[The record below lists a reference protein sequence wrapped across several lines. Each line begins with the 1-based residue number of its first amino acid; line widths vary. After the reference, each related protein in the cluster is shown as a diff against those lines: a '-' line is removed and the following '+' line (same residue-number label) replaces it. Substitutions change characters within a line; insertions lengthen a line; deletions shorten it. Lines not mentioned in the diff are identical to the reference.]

1 MRLEFERAVNSSR
14 LLSGKS
20 SLKSLLAVD
29 RKADKF
35 DLSIGALKNLVK
47 GDEEEDE

>member
-1 MRLEFERAVNSSR
+1 MKEFA
-14 LLSGKS
+14 
-20 SLKSLLAVD
+20 AVD

-47 GDEEEDE
+47 GDDEDDE